1 MLRLGWDIA
10 WYNLDRSTLNL
21 WCPEMWS
28 WKEMLFTSER
38 KLAASGMLPSM
49 LFSPLAL
56 GKAKW
61 LLEKVV
67 GNSFGTCFSWPAQGH
82 LHLLWK
88 VGFMREWK
96 ALQDPPRAM
105 VKARLIM
112 LMARPIYTI
121 SVENRLDGELV
132 NPFFLSVHVDLWS
145 ALGWSCDAER
155 TEMRWQSLFGACCD
169 NSWKFTKDLYSLKLQ
184 YISCLHNTAIF
195 LSLWACL

>member
-1 MLRLGWDIA
+1 
-10 WYNLDRSTLNL
+10 
-21 WCPEMWS
+21 
-28 WKEMLFTSER
+28 
-38 KLAASGMLPSM
+38 MLPSM

-67 GNSFGTCFSWPAQGH
+67 GNMFLLTCQGH

-88 VGFMREWK
+88 VGLMREWK

-132 NPFFLSVHVDLWS
+132 NHGKPVFS
-145 ALGWSCDAER
+145 
-155 TEMRWQSLFGACCD
+155 FGAC
-169 NSWKFTKDLYSLKLQ
+169 
-184 YISCLHNTAIF
+184 
-195 LSLWACL
+195 

>member
-21 WCPEMWS
+21 WCPEIWS
-28 WKEMLFTSER
+28 WKEILFTSER

-132 NPFFLSVHVDLWS
+132 NHGKPVFS
-145 ALGWSCDAER
+145 
-155 TEMRWQSLFGACCD
+155 FGAC
-169 NSWKFTKDLYSLKLQ
+169 WSLICPRLVLRRRK
-184 YISCLHNTAIF
+184 NGDEMTVF
-195 LSLWACL
+195 VWRMLW